1 MKYALLVH
9 LNKEVVDQFKDEN
22 AKATAAAAGRAY
34 GEALRA
40 AGVFVGLIEGSSRAA
55 LHTTQQ

>member
-1 MKYALLVH
+1 MKYALL
-9 LNKEVVDQFKDEN
+9 
-22 AKATAAAAGRAY
+22 AAAAGRAY

-40 AGVFVGLIEGSSRAA
+40 AGVFVGLIEGNSRAA